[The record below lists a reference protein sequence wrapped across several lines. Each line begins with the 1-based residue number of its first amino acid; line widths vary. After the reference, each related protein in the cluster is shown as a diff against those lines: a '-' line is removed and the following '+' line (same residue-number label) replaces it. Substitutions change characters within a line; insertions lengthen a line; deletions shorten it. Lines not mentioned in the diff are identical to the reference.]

1 MSRLDHKPEDS
12 APDGFPGLRRSRRD
26 VMVFRAGGVIV
37 IALAI
42 WFWPRGPGPH
52 VAPSFDCTKA
62 TLPTEKTI
70 CTDAQLAQIDKDYAA
85 YYKENVEVV
94 SIAGDTEKLAIVTKG
109 QQDFLAARN
118 RCATNRYCI
127 MGSYGIRN
135 RQLTELVGVPG
146 HGMYPEP

>member
-1 MSRLDHKPEDS
+1 MNGLDQNSQES
-12 APDGFPGLRRSRRD
+12 APNGFVGRRRSRRD
-26 VMVFRAGGVIV
+26 AIVFRAGGVV
-37 IALAI
+37 VVALAI

-52 VAPSFDCTKA
+52 VPPSFDCTKA
-62 TLPTEKTI
+62 LLPTEQTI

-85 YYKENVEVV
+85 YYQENLEVV
-94 SIAGDTEKLAIVTKG
+94 SIAGDTEKLAVVIKG